1 MKTKEEEFKR
11 IIAEHSDIITKM
23 CFFYAESADEV
34 EDMRQDTLLNI
45 WRGLETFQAQS
56 AMSTWIHRV
65 CLNTCVSYVRRES
78 RHRNAVPL
86 PELIDDSDGTE
97 RAELWMQLRR
107 QIDTLSKRERA
118 VMLLW
123 LEEFSYDDIAEVMG
137 LTRNGVATLLHR
149 IKQKLI
155 RLNSYLTP

>member
-1 MKTKEEEFKR
+1 MKTKENEFKQ
-11 IIAEHSDIITKM
+11 IIARHSDIINKI

-45 WRGLETFQAQS
+45 WRGLDSFQEQS
-56 AMSTWIHRV
+56 SISTWIHRV
-65 CLNTCVSYVRRES
+65 CLNTCVSYVRREN
-78 RHRNAVPL
+78 RHRNAIPL

-97 RAELWMQLRR
+97 RAELWMRLRR

-155 RLNSYLTP
+155 KLNA

>member
-1 MKTKEEEFKR
+1 MKTKEEEFNR
-11 IIAEHSDIITKM
+11 IIAEHSDIITKI

-45 WRGLETFQAQS
+45 WRGLDNFKAQS
-56 AMSTWIHRV
+56 ALSTWIHRV

-78 RHRNAVPL
+78 RHRNSVPL
-86 PELIDDSDGTE
+86 PELIDDSDGAE
-97 RAELWMQLRR
+97 RAELWMKLRR
-107 QIDTLSKRERA
+107 QINSLSKRERA

-137 LTRNGVATLLHR
+137 LSRNGVATLLYR

-155 RLNSYLTP
+155 KLNS